1 MTKDLTRGTPWKL
14 IVQFALPIMLG
25 NLLQQLYNT
34 ADTII
39 VGNFEGQQALS
50 SVGACA
56 SLTILFTALALGF
69 SIGAGVLISQYFGA
83 GRMQELRRYAATSI
97 VLMLAMGL
105 VMSVI
110 GLLSAE
116 LLLRGFLG
124 TPESLLPQSVLYFR
138 IYAAGLVFQFGYN
151 IAAALL
157 RALGDS
163 RATLYFLLVSSVL
176 NVVLDLLFV
185 AVCGMGVAGAAIAT
199 VISQLAAC
207 VIGFWYMYR
216 KYELLRFSAR
226 ELRLE
231 PAVAGRIL
239 RVGLPMALQQ
249 SIVSCGFL
257 FLQKLVNYYGESM
270 IASYTVASRM
280 ENILMIPIL
289 GIQSTMATYAGQN
302 MGAKLPERVSRG
314 LGQGVLVSLF
324 MTLVLCAGQ
333 IVGIS
338 LIIGAFRL
346 DEAAA
351 GICRQHLFVSAV
363 AIPIFA
369 VYFPANGM
377 FQGVGEGFH
386 ATFYALMA
394 LGLRV
399 VFAYSLHK
407 TAAFG
412 YTAIWW
418 SQAMAWTLTLIV
430 CYAHFFRGKWKEKS
444 LIA

>member
-50 SVGACA
+50 SVGACT

-124 TPESLLPQSVLYFR
+124 TPETLLPQAVLYFR

-199 VISQLAAC
+199 VISQLASC

-216 KYELLRFSAR
+216 KYELLRFSAH
-226 ELRLE
+226 ELRLDRT
-231 PAVAGRIL
+231 AAA
-239 RVGLPMALQQ
+239 RVLQIGAPMALQQ

-257 FLQKLVNYYGESM
+257 FLQKLVNLFGESM

-280 ENILMIPIL
+280 ENILMIPII
-289 GIQSTMATYAGQN
+289 GIQNTMATYAGQN
-302 MGAKLPERVSRG
+302 MGARQPERVSRG
-314 LGQGVLVSLF
+314 LGQGVLVSLLL
-324 MTLVLCAGQ
+324 TAALCLCQLFGRR
-333 IVGIS
+333 
-338 LIIGAFRL
+338 LIAGAFKL

-351 GICRQHLFVSAV
+351 AICDQHLLASALTM
-363 AIPIFA
+363 PIFA
-369 VYFPANGM
+369 IYFPANGM
-377 FQGVGEGFH
+377 FQGVGEGFF
-386 ATFYALMA
+386 ATFCALLA

-399 VFAYSLHK
+399 VFAYCLYQ
-407 TAAFG
+407 TTRFG

-418 SQAMAWTLTLIV
+418 SQAMAWTAALLT
-430 CYAHFFRGKWKEKS
+430 CYTHFFRGGWKKKN
-444 LIA
+444 LVR

>member
-50 SVGACA
+50 SVGACT

-124 TPESLLPQSVLYFR
+124 TPETLLPQAVLYFR

-199 VISQLAAC
+199 VISQLASC

-302 MGAKLPERVSRG
+302 MGARLPERVSRG

-351 GICRQHLFVSAV
+351 EICRQHLFASAV

-399 VFAYSLHK
+399 VFAYRLHK

>member
-50 SVGACA
+50 SVGACT

-105 VMSVI
+105 VMTMV

-185 AVCGMGVAGAAIAT
+185 AALGMSVAGAAIAT
-199 VISQLAAC
+199 VISQLASC

-216 KYELLRFSAR
+216 KYEMLRFSAR

-351 GICRQHLFVSAV
+351 EICHQHLFASAV

>member
-50 SVGACA
+50 SVGACT

-105 VMSVI
+105 VMTMV

-116 LLLRGFLG
+116 LLLCGFLG
-124 TPESLLPQSVLYFR
+124 TPETLLPQAVLYFR

-199 VISQLAAC
+199 VISQLASC

-351 GICRQHLFVSAV
+351 EICRQHLFASAV

-369 VYFPANGM
+369 VYFPAHGM

-386 ATFYALMA
+386 ATFDALMA

-399 VFAYSLHK
+399 VVASSLHK

>member
-39 VGNFEGQQALS
+39 VGNFEGQQAFS
-50 SVGACA
+50 SVGACT

-199 VISQLAAC
+199 VISQLASC

-351 GICRQHLFVSAV
+351 EICRQHLFASAV

>member
-14 IVQFALPIMLG
+14 ILQFALPIMLG

-83 GRMQELRRYAATSI
+83 GRTEELRRYAATAI

-124 TPESLLPQSVLYFR
+124 TPETLLPQAVLYFR

-199 VISQLAAC
+199 VISQLASC
-207 VIGFWYMYR
+207 VIGFWYMHR

-226 ELRLE
+226 ELRPE
-231 PAVAGRIL
+231 AAVAGRIL

-257 FLQKLVNYYGESM
+257 FLQKLVNFYGESM

-280 ENILMIPIL
+280 ENILMIPII

-302 MGAKLPERVSRG
+302 MGAKLPDRVSRG

-324 MTLVLCAGQ
+324 MTAALCLCQ
-333 IVGIS
+333 IAGIS

-351 GICRQHLFVSAV
+351 EICRQHLFASAV

-399 VFAYSLHK
+399 VFAYSLH
-407 TAAFG
+407 TTSLFG

>member
-50 SVGACA
+50 SVGACT

-83 GRMQELRRYAATSI
+83 GRMQELRRYAATAI

-124 TPESLLPQSVLYFR
+124 TPETLLPQAVLYFR
-138 IYAAGLVFQFGYN
+138 IYAAGLLFQFGYN

-199 VISQLAAC
+199 VISQLASC

-346 DEAAA
+346 DVAAA
-351 GICRQHLFVSAV
+351 EICRQHLFASAV

>member
-50 SVGACA
+50 SVGACT

-83 GRMQELRRYAATSI
+83 GRTAELRRYAATSI

-105 VMSVI
+105 VMTMV
-110 GLLSAE
+110 GVLSAE

-185 AVCGMGVAGAAIAT
+185 AALGMGVAGAAIAT
-199 VISQLAAC
+199 VISQLASC

-351 GICRQHLFVSAV
+351 EICRQHLFASAV

>member
-14 IVQFALPIMLG
+14 ILQFALPIMLG

-83 GRMQELRRYAATSI
+83 GRTQELRRYAATAI

-116 LLLRGFLG
+116 LLLRSFLG
-124 TPESLLPQSVLYFR
+124 TPETLLPQGVLYFR

-199 VISQLAAC
+199 VISQLASC
-207 VIGFWYMYR
+207 VIGFWYMHR

-226 ELRLE
+226 ELRPE
-231 PAVAGRIL
+231 AAVAGRIL

-257 FLQKLVNYYGESM
+257 FLQKLVNFYGESM

-280 ENILMIPIL
+280 ENILMIPII

-302 MGAKLPERVSRG
+302 MGAKLPDRVSRG
-314 LGQGVLVSLF
+314 LGQGVLVSLL
-324 MTLVLCAGQ
+324 MTAALCLCQ
-333 IVGIS
+333 IAGIS

-351 GICRQHLFVSAV
+351 EICRQHLFASAV